1 MRRGY
6 LISFEGLDGSGKTTQ
21 LDLLTYWL
29 SRHSFDHI
37 VTREPGGTTLGM
49 AIRHLLLDRED
60 IAITPLAEML
70 LFQAD
75 RAQHFEKVILP
86 TLEDGTHVI
95 TDRCFDSTIAY
106 QGARGINA
114 ALVIEPISRIA
125 MCGQSPDLTLLLDI
139 DAALVRDRSRKGD
152 RLDNA
157 GELFYRKVRSN
168 YLAQAS
174 KSPGRIKVIDA
185 AQSIDMV
192 HHAVVKHVEAL
203 LKVERED

>member
-1 MRRGY
+1 MNRGY

-21 LDLLTYWL
+21 LELLTYWL
-29 SRHSFDHI
+29 SCRNIDHI
-37 VTREPGGTTLGM
+37 ITREPGGTTLGM

-86 TLEDGTHVI
+86 ALEDGTHVI
-95 TDRCFDSTIAY
+95 TDRCFDSNIAY
-106 QGARGINA
+106 QGARGVNA
-114 ALVIEPISRIA
+114 ALTEQISRIA

-139 DAALVRDRSRKGD
+139 DVALVKERTRKGD

-157 GELFYRKVRSN
+157 GELFDRKVRSN

-185 AQSIDMV
+185 AQSIDIV
-192 HHAVVKHVEAL
+192 HQAVVRHVETL
-203 LKVERED
+203 LKVERD